1 MNARSP
7 IHLYGLHQMEDLGA
21 SVKAGGCATIDDA
34 TCYVV
39 NVVSSFGTDI
49 DYYLNRDTY
58 FVERGRSVR
67 PLHPT
72 LTQHP

>member
-49 DYYLNRDTY
+49 DYYLNRDT
-58 FVERGRSVR
+58 
-67 PLHPT
+67 
-72 LTQHP
+72 